1 MMKNLKN
8 YVKYV
13 MKSERKWNNVQ
24 HEITQ
29 KLINKCKKI
38 GLGSCD
44 KCHCSELECL
54 QALIDATKGDE
65 EFTWKNAD
73 IT

>member
-1 MMKNLKN
+1 MYNTK
-8 YVKYV
+8 
-13 MKSERKWNNVQ
+13 
-24 HEITQ
+24 ITP
-29 KLINKCKKI
+29 KLIKKCQRI

-44 KCHCSELECL
+44 KCHCSEEECL